1 MNIPYQ
7 AVSIGAILRDY
18 EKPEYANDEHRH
30 LTDLADTI
38 YNTCMTPTSNPEFFY
53 PQFKRLYDQYSK
65 EFWDLVLRDMRAIDS
80 QISDHNIDDLR
91 EEYKELLHNIK

>member
-1 MNIPYQ
+1 MSIAYQ

-18 EKPEYANDEHRH
+18 EKPQYASEEHKR
-30 LTDLADTI
+30 LVDIADSL
-38 YNTCMTPTSNPEFFY
+38 YNINIPVSEWGDNPEFNY
-53 PQFKRLYDQYSK
+53 KDLYYSYDQ
-65 EFWDLVLRDMRAIDS
+65 EFWDLVLRDMGAIDS